1 MLCVSV
7 LGSGVFVEMSRGAEL
22 AQSQKLRIK
31 SLKDAVENQAV
42 HHRML
47 RLLQCKQKIC
57 QVYEREGKVAG
68 PPLSSSDLVEE
79 TKKTVESFLE
89 L

>member
-1 MLCVSV
+1 MLCVSG
-7 LGSGVFVEMSRGAEL
+7 LGSRVFVEISRGAEL

-47 RLLQCKQKIC
+47 RSLQCKQQIC

-68 PPLSSSDLVEE
+68 LPLSSSDLMGEN
-79 TKKTVESFLE
+79 KRTVESFLE